1 MGRLRLAGLKTDTTV
16 RAPSSPPAVST
27 QFNLVAPLRVRRARS
42 AAARMD
48 AFPKVNPA
56 IRRKSR
62 LTPPGQGY
70 IVPKWNLNPIK
81 GKESE

>member
-1 MGRLRLAGLKTDTTV
+1 MGRLRLAGLKTDTSV

-27 QFNLVAPLRVRRARS
+27 QFNLVAPLRVHS
-42 AAARMD
+42 AAARKD

-81 GKESE
+81 GKEYK